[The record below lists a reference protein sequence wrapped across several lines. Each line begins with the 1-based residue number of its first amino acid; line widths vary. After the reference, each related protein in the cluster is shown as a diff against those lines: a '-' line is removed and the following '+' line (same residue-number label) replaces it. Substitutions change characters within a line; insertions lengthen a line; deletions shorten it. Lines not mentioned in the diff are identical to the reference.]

1 MVCVFLMLFRVPS
14 SGSSESKW
22 WRRGR
27 SEATPTSPV
36 GLYVFY
42 IKHSWVRRACLHW
55 AGCLA
60 LAQRRVWRG
69 SAANSCYRESQA
81 DRPWRPQEP
90 WTQTQGS
97 AWSSSRTAADR
108 AGHGTILV
116 SIQTTVNQQ
125 HDSFTEN
132 QSSLIFIILCNNCT
146 FFHKVLK
153 PKSGDYDK
161 QKGCTVCQN
170 LTIVISAWEIFI
182 SQRQAKTLTARISY
196 FKCAVE

>member
-1 MVCVFLMLFRVPS
+1 MLLYVQNKAKILLMWASRPHVWTCTIITFEEAVKSDRTASIMVSVFLMLFQVPS
-14 SGSSESKW
+14 SGSCESKW

-81 DRPWRPQEP
+81 DGPWRPQEP

-97 AWSSSRTAADR
+97 AWSSSLTVADR
-108 AGHGTILV
+108 AGHGTVL
-116 SIQTTVNQQ
+116 
-125 HDSFTEN
+125 
-132 QSSLIFIILCNNCT
+132 
-146 FFHKVLK
+146 FF
-153 PKSGDYDK
+153 
-161 QKGCTVCQN
+161 
-170 LTIVISAWEIFI
+170 
-182 SQRQAKTLTARISY
+182 
-196 FKCAVE
+196 